1 VGGLKY
7 IFVEMESDPS
17 VMQGCANYVKNL

>member
-7 IFVEMESDPS
+7 VFVEMESDPA
-17 VMQGCANYVKNL
+17 VMQGCANYLKNF

>member
-7 IFVEMESDPS
+7 IFVEMESDPT
-17 VMQGCANYVKNL
+17 VMQGCANYLKNF